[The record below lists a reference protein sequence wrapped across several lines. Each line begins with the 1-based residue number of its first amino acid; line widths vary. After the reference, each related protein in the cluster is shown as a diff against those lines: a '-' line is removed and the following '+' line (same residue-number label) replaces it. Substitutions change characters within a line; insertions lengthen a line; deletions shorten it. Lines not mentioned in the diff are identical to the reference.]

1 MSSNNFLIIFFTYIK
16 ILKIYQ
22 LDIIKI
28 IKKDFKNQLVKD
40 IKIFLKKIK
49 KKSNSIVMN
58 NKYKNLPEDEKQKLL
73 EYRKKYYKIR
83 KNILL

>member
-49 KKSNSIVMN
+49 KKSNSIVVN

-73 EYRKKYYKIR
+73 EYRKKYKIR